1 METATIDRKAKM
13 KLPHQPVPVRPV
25 EERIRDFEE
34 VVIGYN
40 AAMAMAEANRCLLC
54 PEAKCREACPLHN
67 DIPGAMWLIS
77 QGDFI
82 GAANKY
88 RETSIFPEICGR
100 VCPQERLCEG
110 ACVLGK
116 RGEPAALG
124 ALERFVA
131 DYQRS
136 IEGWPMPQVAPP
148 TGHLVAVVGSGPAGL
163 AVAEELTKR
172 GHQVVVYE
180 AWPEPG
186 GLLLYGIPSFKLP
199 KRLVREKIE
208 YLKRLG
214 VRFMTNMRIGEGL
227 TVDDLFEAGFDA
239 VFLGTGANVDAKLKA
254 PGVDLKGIYQA
265 TDFLV
270 RANVDHSL
278 LPEHMRRP
286 VEVGEKVAVV
296 GGGDTAMDC
305 LRTAIRLG
313 AKEVVCVYRRTE
325 AEMPGS
331 KKERLRAIEE
341 GARIEYLIAPVRF
354 IGDEH
359 GHVRQMECQR
369 MRLGEPDASG
379 RPRPVPIEG
388 SNFLM
393 DVDTV
398 VLALGYWPDPLIGE
412 TTPGLKTHDWGL
424 ITADPETG
432 ATSRPGVFAGGDN
445 VTGPD
450 LVSTAVAAGLRAA
463 RAIDAYLRTKDNRQR
478 TTGDGWRATDR

>member
-1 METATIDRKAKM
+1 MREKGRGMETLTVDRKAKM
-13 KLPHQPVPVRPV
+13 KLPHQPVPIRPAA
-25 EERIRDFEE
+25 ERIRDFEE
-34 VVIGYN
+34 VVLSYTAEQAI
-40 AAMAMAEANRCLLC
+40 AEANRCILC

-116 RGEPAALG
+116 RGEPVALG

-131 DYQRS
+131 DYQRQTQ
-136 IEGWPMPQVAPP
+136 GLPLPPVAPA
-148 TGHLVAVVGSGPAGL
+148 TGNLVAVVGSGPAGL

-172 GHQVVVYE
+172 GHEVVVYE

-199 KRLVREKIE
+199 KRLVHEKIA

-214 VRFMTNMRIGEGL
+214 VRFMTNTRIGQGL
-227 TVDDLFEAGFDA
+227 TVDDLFSAGFDA

-265 TDFLV
+265 SDFLV

-278 LPEHMRRP
+278 LPEAMRRP
-286 VEVGEKVAVV
+286 VEVGGRVAVV

-313 AKEVVCVYRRTE
+313 AKEVTCVYRRTE
-325 AEMPGS
+325 AEMPGCH
-331 KKERLRAIEE
+331 KERVRAIEE
-341 GARIEYLIAPVRF
+341 GVHFEYLVAPVRF
-354 IGDEH
+354 IGDAA

-369 MRLGEPDASG
+369 MQLGEPDKSG

-398 VLALGYWPDPLIGE
+398 ILALGYWPDPLVSE
-412 TTPGLKTHDWGL
+412 TTPGLEVHDWGL
-424 ITADPETG
+424 ITADAETG

-463 RAIDAYLRTKDNRQR
+463 RAVDQYLKTLP
-478 TTGDGWRATDR
+478 

>member
-1 METATIDRKAKM
+1 MEATTIDRKAKM
-13 KLPHQPVPVRPV
+13 KLPHQPVPERPV

-34 VVIGYN
+34 VVIGYD
-40 AAMAMAEANRCLLC
+40 AAAAMAEANRCILC

-116 RGEPAALG
+116 RGEPVALG

-136 IEGWPMPQVAPP
+136 IEGWPLPQVAPP
-148 TGHLVAVVGSGPAGL
+148 SGYLVAVVGSGPAGL

-199 KRLVREKIE
+199 KHLVREKID

-270 RANVDHSL
+270 RANVDHRL

-341 GARIEYLIAPVRF
+341 GARVEYLIAPVRF
-354 IGDEH
+354 IGDAH

-369 MRLGEPDASG
+369 MQLGEPDASG

-412 TTPGLKTHDWGL
+412 TTPGLETHDWGL
-424 ITADPETG
+424 IKADPETG

-463 RAIDAYLRTKDNRQR
+463 RAIDAYLRTKD
-478 TTGDGWRATDR
+478 DGRGTEDR